1 MKTFTAKQKNPK
13 KWYVVDATKKILGRL
28 ATEIAKILKGKH
40 KSEYTPHIDVGDY
53 IIVIN
58 AEKIS
63 VTGNKYKDKTY
74 YHHSGYIGGI
84 KKTTFSEMI
93 NKKSEN
99 IIKLA
104 VKGMLPKNSLGRLM
118 YKKLRVYKGNKHQH
132 DAQKPQSLNI

>member
-1 MKTFTAKQKNPK
+1 MKTFTAKQKNIK

-63 VTGNKYKDKTY
+63 VTGNKYKNKTY

-132 DAQKPQSLNI
+132 NAQKPQSLNI